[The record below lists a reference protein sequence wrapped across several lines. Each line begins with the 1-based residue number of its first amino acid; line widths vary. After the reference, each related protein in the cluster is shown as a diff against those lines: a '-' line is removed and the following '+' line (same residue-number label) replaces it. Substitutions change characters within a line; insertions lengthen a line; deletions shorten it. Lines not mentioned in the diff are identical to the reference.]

1 MKIGFVGLGK
11 MGGKMVE
18 RLLHGGHHVVAF
30 DPIPAAVKEAE
41 KKGASK
47 EERQLYGLSSS
58 AGWRVLKEFIDSLI
72 EDLESLNSSA
82 IASGATFEEIGKN
95 TLVVSMSKGII
106 KKAMDKVEDARESID
121 AEQK

>member
-1 MKIGFVGLGK
+1 MTKQAIRPDFFAKLPSLAK
-11 MGGKMVE
+11 
-18 RLLHGGHHVVAF
+18 
-30 DPIPAAVKEAE
+30 DKEAE

-95 TLVVSMSKGII
+95 ALVIDMTKGILE
-106 KKAMDKVEDARESID
+106 KVVNKVEDARESID
-121 AEQK
+121 EQQK